1 MQRRPTK
8 ARRLAPKPT
17 AVYLVP
23 SDSWPS
29 DSVPSVSTPLLWP
42 LRNLPAEEHVCEQSI
57 GDTRRDSPRNT
68 PLGDPAKGIPDGVV
82 PSGALVRA
90 GVGNLRVCTRRRP
103 VRFLAFVLCGVVAHT
118 VCPRLGASAA
128 LLDERGASVWA
139 MASRGPRG
147 SYGALRHAL
156 LSSATGRRLR
166 DSDTA
171 AGNRGYRFQ
180 IRPSVALLAR
190 FPDIYSWR
198 NPKSAPGFTPCRRS
212 STECRVPV
220 GPGSTCPPKL
230 SGVRRTRY
238 ELGARGTCQ
247 VGFGMRP
254 CARSARRGLRCAG
267 GDALG
272 DVQQNVPQPG
282 VARLVREAFVP
293 EHLDRVLW

>member
-230 SGVRRTRY
+230 SGCGEPGTS
-238 ELGARGTCQ
+238 LGHEVLARSDLA
-247 VGFGMRP
+247 
-254 CARSARRGLRCAG
+254 CARARAQR
-267 GDALG
+267 
-272 DVQQNVPQPG
+272 G
-282 VARLVREAFVP
+282 VA
-293 EHLDRVLW
+293 